1 MAILVKIISQFDPKG
16 SKKAESSFQSLT
28 RTAKTMGVAVGAAA
42 AAVGKGLYEAVQAAA
57 EDQKSFEQLAQSMR
71 NVTKA
76 SDALIQSTDK
86 QLGKM
91 SMAAGIADDKLRPA
105 FSNLLRATGSVTLS
119 QKGLTAAMDLS
130 VATGKDL
137 DAVSLAV
144 GKALNGQTTALFKM
158 LPGLRGV
165 VDEGSSAADIL
176 AAINS
181 QVGGAAEANAKTYAG
196 SLERMRVIFGEMVET
211 IGGAFLPVLVRVA
224 DFLNNTLTGYFTY
237 LSETVMPRVSDVFER
252 LAAAFT
258 EHVLPVLQDYVIPA
272 FQYLADV
279 YYNRILPAIAE
290 VAKVLVD
297 KLGAAFVMIREKIE
311 ANRESFAGL
320 REFMDRVVTFITRYW
335 IPTYGKVMAAA
346 LDRGIKLLGL
356 TIDGF
361 ARFIDFAKPFVS
373 AIASMV
379 SAAVNGI
386 VSVLNAGIDGLN
398 TFIGFYNRLPGMFK
412 PFGDISLIPRIVLPS
427 LDLESYKPGGF
438 GYFGEN
444 RGDMGAAAGGL
455 NLGGIS
461 GPAGGSSGG
470 RSGAAAPLDLANQ
483 PAPSMGQGMGI
494 GTGWDLSKIPIFDM
508 PTDPLASVGGTAAV
522 IVNVNGG
529 ISTSAEI
536 GRAVVD
542 AIKQY
547 TNVSGPAEIAVA

>member
-1 MAILVKIISQFDPKG
+1 MAILVKIISQYDPKG
-16 SKKAESSFQSLT
+16 SRKAESAFQSLT
-28 RTAKTMGVAVGAAA
+28 RSAKTVGLAVGAAA
-42 AAVGKGLYEAVQAAA
+42 AAIGKGLYEAVQAAA

-165 VDEGSSAADIL
+165 VDEGSSAAEIL

-181 QVGGAAEANAKTYAG
+181 QVGGAAEANAKTFAG
-196 SLERMRVIFGEMVET
+196 SLQRMRVIFGEMVET
-211 IGGAFLPVLVRVA
+211 VGGAFLPVLVRVA
-224 DFLNNTLTGYFTY
+224 DFLNTTLIQYFTY
-237 LSETVMPRVSDVFER
+237 LSENVMPRVSEVFER
-252 LAAAFT
+252 LSTAFT
-258 EHVLPVLQDYVIPA
+258 ENVLPVLRDYVIPA
-272 FQYLADV
+272 FLYLADV
-279 YYNRILPAIAE
+279 YYNRIVPAVAE
-290 VAKVLVD
+290 VAKILIE

-311 ANRESFAGL
+311 ANRESFSGL
-320 REFMDRVVTFITRYW
+320 RDFMDRVVTFITRYW

-346 LDRGIKLLGL
+346 LDRGIVLLGA

-361 ARFIDFAKPFVS
+361 AKFVDFAKPFVS
-373 AIASMV
+373 AIATMV
-379 SAAVNGI
+379 STAVNGI

-427 LDLESYKPGGF
+427 FDLNTYKPGGF
-438 GYFGEN
+438 GMFGEN
-444 RGDMGAAAGGL
+444 RGDMGAVSPGGL
-455 NLGGIS
+455 NLGGIAAPS
-461 GPAGGSSGG
+461 GGSSGG
-470 RSGAAAPLDLANQ
+470 RAGAAAGAVLSPEQFASGIAAADFFAAGLDNPRVRAD
-483 PAPSMGQGMGI
+483 AP
-494 GTGWDLSKIPIFDM
+494 TFD
-508 PTDPLASVGGTAAV
+508 ASYGFGPPVV
-522 IVNVNGG
+522 VNVNGG
-529 ISTSAEI
+529 LATSADI

-542 AIKQY
+542 AINQY
-547 TNVSGPAEIAVA
+547 TNVSGPAQISVA